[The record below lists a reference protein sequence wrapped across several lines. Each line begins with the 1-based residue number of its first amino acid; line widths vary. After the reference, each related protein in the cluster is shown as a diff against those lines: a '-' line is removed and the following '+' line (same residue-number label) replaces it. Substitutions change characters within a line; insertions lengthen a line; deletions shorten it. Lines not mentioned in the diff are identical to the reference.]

1 MKELTQRI
9 IPTDDGDIR
18 QTTIKLHDAQAALLA
33 LMKHHG
39 LLKDDL
45 RAGEMPKSERELDEL
60 FAAEIRRVKGDE
72 AADAIL
78 EVLRRF
84 AGPPDGEVH

>member
-1 MKELTQRI
+1 
-9 IPTDDGDIR
+9 
-18 QTTIKLHDAQAALLA
+18 
-33 LMKHHG
+33 MKHHG

-45 RAGEMPKSERELDEL
+45 RAGEMPNSERELDEL
-60 FAAEIRRVKGDE
+60 FAAEIRRVKGPE

-84 AGPPDGEVH
+84 AGPPDWKVH